1 MIETILT
8 ISLVLF
14 GIAIAITLVRIL
26 LGPSFSDRVIAMD
39 VIGVNLLSAMAI
51 LSILYQTKAFLD
63 VILILGILAFIS
75 TVAFSRFMERG
86 AIIERKRRS

>member
-8 ISLVLF
+8 VSLILF
-14 GIAIAITLVRIL
+14 GIAIAITFVRIL

-75 TVAFSRFMERG
+75 TIAFSRFMERG
-86 AIIERKRRS
+86 AIIERKHRS

>member
-8 ISLVLF
+8 ISLILF
-14 GIAIAITLVRIL
+14 GVSILITFVRIL

-51 LSILYQTKAFLD
+51 LSILYETKTFLD

-75 TVAFSRFMERG
+75 TIAFSRFMERG
-86 AIIERKRRS
+86 VIIERKRRP

>member
-75 TVAFSRFMERG
+75 TIAFSRFMERG